1 MVVRVHQSWSG
12 TFERPLL
19 GWLAARTPAAITS
32 DHLTFLGVAGAL
44 LCGCS
49 YAASFGSPL
58 FLWLANLG
66 LLLNWFGDSLDGTL
80 ARLRHQERPHY
91 GFFIDHTT
99 DVLSQLFIF
108 FGFGASPYMRF
119 DVACLAVISY
129 WLAALFTFIRALAT
143 EIFQISYWGVGP
155 TEIRLGLI
163 AYNFYL
169 LSFGSSEFVTRF
181 GSFAPI
187 DICVM
192 IIFLLVF
199 ISFVVMMLSES
210 RRLAREDASF

>member
-1 MVVRVHQSWSG
+1 MVVRLHRAWSAE
-12 TFERPLL
+12 FERSLL
-19 GWLAARTPAAITS
+19 GWIAARLPGAITS
-32 DHLTFLGVAGAL
+32 DQLTCLGVIGAL
-44 LCGCS
+44 ICGCS
-49 YAASFGSPL
+49 YIACFASPV
-58 FLWLANLG
+58 FLWVANLG

-80 ARLRHQERPHY
+80 ARVRHRERPHY

-99 DVLSQLFIF
+99 DVLSQLLIF
-108 FGFGASPYMRF
+108 FGLGASPYMRF
-119 DVACLAVISY
+119 DMACLAVISY

-143 EIFQISYWGVGP
+143 EIFQISYWGIGP

-169 LSFGSSEFVTRF
+169 ISFGSPEFATRF

-187 DICVM
+187 DICVI

-199 ISFVVMMLSES
+199 ISFVVMMISES
-210 RRLAREDASF
+210 RRLAKEDASF